1 MKHIVKNIY
10 LTCMAA
16 ILIAGCAHTGKIEEY
31 PKVNPVKVDK
41 DLAIKH
47 LSEAVQFRTL
57 SPQEGKPFD
66 GQSFIDM
73 QNWMKSAFP
82 LVNDNLK
89 HEVIN
94 KYALLFKWQGS
105 NPALK
110 PVILIAHM
118 DVVPVEQGTE
128 NTWKYP
134 PFSGK
139 AADGFVWGRGSQ
151 DDKACLTGLLESA
164 ETLLKE
170 GFRPNRTIY
179 LGFGYDEET
188 SGYGGAAKIVE
199 RLKNEGVTPEF
210 VIDEGGAVKTD
221 GFPDIGVKCPIAGIA
236 IGEKGYLTLELV
248 VEDKGGHS
256 SVPGQHGP
264 AAILARAII
273 RLEENQFPADLKVV
287 KTMITPLTPQMP
299 SYLSFVLNN
308 TWLTGPLVKSILS
321 GDPFMDSMQRTTTA
335 ITMLEGG
342 VAENVLPQRVSA
354 TVNFRIKPGD
364 TMETVIAR
372 TKKVIDDPRVKIVI
386 KPIRNDPT
394 PISKVTSPAYR
405 LIVKTTCQVLKDDRD
420 LVFSPYINNGG
431 SDSRFYKELTPDVY
445 GFLPIY
451 LTDKEIDSEHST
463 DERTPI
469 EGYIKMIQFY
479 AQIIREVQHQ

>member
-1 MKHIVKNIY
+1 MKKSVGGIF
-10 LTCMAA
+10 LTCIAVF
-16 ILIAGCAHTGKIEEY
+16 LIAGCAHTGNVEEY
-31 PKVNPVKVDK
+31 PKVDPIRVDK
-41 DLAIKH
+41 DLAVRH
-47 LSEAVQFRTL
+47 LSEAVQFKTI
-57 SPQEGKPFD
+57 SPEEGKTFNAQP
-66 GQSFIDM
+66 FIDM
-73 QNWMKSAFP
+73 QSWMKSAFP

-89 HEVIN
+89 LEVIN

-110 PVILIAHM
+110 PVIFIAHM
-118 DVVPVEQGTE
+118 DVVPVEAGTE
-128 NTWKYP
+128 GSWKYP

-139 AADGFVWGRGSQ
+139 SAEGFVWGRGSQ
-151 DDKACLTGLLESA
+151 DDKACVVGLLETA

-170 GFRPNRTIY
+170 GFRPDRTIY

-188 SGYGGAAKIVE
+188 SGYGGAAMIVE

-221 GFPDIGVKCPIAGIA
+221 GFPDIGVNCPIAGIA
-236 IGEKGYLTLELV
+236 VGEKGYLTLDLV

-287 KTMITPLTPQMP
+287 KPMLTPLTVKMP
-299 SYLSFVLNN
+299 AYLSLILNN

-364 TMETVIAR
+364 TMDSVIAR
-372 TKKVIDDPRVKIVI
+372 TRKVIDDPRVKISSRPV
-386 KPIRNDPT
+386 KNDPT
-394 PISKVTSPAYR
+394 SISSFTSPGYKLLVRTAN
-405 LIVKTTCQVLKDDRD
+405 QVLKDDRG

-431 SDSRFYKELTPDVY
+431 SDSRFYKKLTPDVY
-445 GFLPIY
+445 GFLPLR
-451 LTDKEIDSEHST
+451 LTDDEIDSEHSSN
-463 DERTPI
+463 ERTPV
-469 EGYIKMIQFY
+469 ESYIGMIQFY
-479 AQIIREVQHQ
+479 AQIMKEVQKQ